1 MVAEMATL
9 GPLVSGYLTVLSR
22 PIAIQA
28 LGVGIMIIVRWLAFA
43 EIERADEQAQ
53 LREIEMQLRFHAED
67 QARFASQEAFAYHR
81 AAEEFARIEEFR
93 RSPRGKAG
101 RLEPLDRQGL
111 PPPHLEGAYYLRVR
125 NLRPADQVTLN
136 LRHLMNFVL
145 QLLQDGSASGPRIAQ
160 LAQTFADVD
169 RLTNE
174 VIAATQAS
182 LTSSGADGSGALA
195 ARRERALEA
204 IRRFGTTVPPLRRLQ
219 LALLAFAQG
228 LLGPQT
234 TPSGVSEPWA
244 QPWTSRSS
252 GEARSPGAGQPVDW
266 VSPPQGESLDRQE
279 RAGDPW
285 NWQDQR

>member
-1 MVAEMATL
+1 
-9 GPLVSGYLTVLSR
+9 
-22 PIAIQA
+22 
-28 LGVGIMIIVRWLAFA
+28 MIIVRWLAFA

-93 RSPRGKAG
+93 RSPRGKGG
-101 RLEPLDRQGL
+101 RLEPLDRQGF
-111 PPPHLEGAYYLRVR
+111 PPPRLEGAYYLRVR

-204 IRRFGTTVPPLRRLQ
+204 IRHFGTTVPPLRRLQ

-228 LLGPQT
+228 LLGHRRPH
-234 TPSGVSEPWA
+234 PEC
-244 QPWTSRSS
+244 RSH
-252 GEARSPGAGQPVDW
+252 GRSPGPPDRVVRRGRLAPDNLSIGCRLHRANPWTGRSGRASPGLGKINANAWRMRARW
-266 VSPPQGESLDRQE
+266 VALGEIR
-279 RAGDPW
+279 
-285 NWQDQR
+285 